1 MRAGWGNRN
10 QGRIAQD
17 LQTRVGQLDR
27 QGKLP
32 TRTVTNL
39 KAVLDTETNSAQISF
54 TLVSTLGLD
63 SVVLLRN
70 TTRDPG
76 AAKALQSW
84 PYQSLGA
91 MGANAVITFSDSDPA
106 IIGKVAYYWL
116 QIVPAASSQD
126 SWYLVGPQSV
136 DQSFVGRGTPAQVL
150 DFDAGHAAGSGG
162 FVLVSVDVSPPG
174 DRSFSSVKIYVTGYQ
189 GNANAVAIAQQAS
202 TGFSFLMQQTGETV
216 TLAAVAV
223 SVVGT
228 EAPLAGAPTKA
239 LALNGGATVAPKPMS
254 VTATELSTGVQ
265 IGFPASPDTTV
276 TKYLVYRNTRGG
288 GFGGAT
294 QIGFVNASG
303 ASSYTYLDTAG
314 LGGSYEWYVVA
325 QNPTGN
331 SPNSVAT
338 STTSFAT
345 SADLPPNVPLNTTN
359 LATVDSIDAGSD
371 VTVRIYG
378 TGGVGSTWTRPAG
391 FGTQTY
397 AYGTILHLAYS
408 TTYWIVWTGSQYQ
421 AYTAFVSTLPDGY
434 VWAGKVTTVAAGNV
448 GGTSGGG
455 GSTGGSGGRLM
466 LN

>member
-10 QGRIAQD
+10 QNRIAQD

-27 QGKLP
+27 QGRLA

-39 KAVLDTETNSAQISF
+39 KAVLDTQTNSAQISF
-54 TLVSTLGLD
+54 TLVSTIGLD
-63 SVVLLRN
+63 SIVLLRN

-91 MGANAVITFSDSDPA
+91 MGTSAVVTFSDADPS

-116 QIVPAASSQD
+116 QIVPAASSQ
-126 SWYLVGPQSV
+126 SQAYLVGPQSV
-136 DQSFVGRGTPAQVL
+136 NQSYVGRGTPSEVL

-162 FVLVSVDVSPPG
+162 FVLVSVDVNPPG
-174 DRSFSSVKIYVTGYQ
+174 DRSFSSVKIYVTGYL
-189 GNANAVAIAQQAS
+189 GNAGAVAIAQQSS
-202 TGFSFLMQQTGETV
+202 TGFTFLLQQTGETV
-216 TLAAVAV
+216 TLYAVAV
-223 SVVGT
+223 SITGT
-228 EAPLAGAPTKA
+228 EASLAGAPTKA
-239 LALNGGATVAPKPMS
+239 LTLNGTATVAPKPMQ

-265 IGFPASPDTTV
+265 IGFPASPDATV

-331 SPNSVAT
+331 SANSSAT
-338 STTSFAT
+338 STTAFAT

-359 LATVDSIDAGSD
+359 QATVDSIDAGSD

-378 TGGVGSTWTRPAG
+378 TGGVGSSWTRPAG
-391 FGTQTY
+391 FGSQTY
-397 AYGTILHLAYS
+397 NAGSILHLAYS
-408 TTYWIVWTGSQYQ
+408 TTYWIVWTGSAYQ
-421 AYTAFVSTLPDGY
+421 AYTSFISVLPDGY
-434 VWAGKVTTVAAGNV
+434 VWVGKVTTVAAGNV
-448 GGTSGGG
+448 GGTAGGG
-455 GSTGGSGGRLM
+455 GSTGGTGGRMM